1 MIIGVLRIRP
11 ACRRS
16 PLIRHSRLLNDVLLS
31 DNAGAGC
38 RFRNRSRVS
47 GLVYPAARKGDPV
60 AVYREALGGLHD
72 QHRARRPVRHR
83 VGHASQHTPAHAL
96 VADHEQVGA

>member
-1 MIIGVLRIRP
+1 MAMAMTEGHQFAQPTERAMRVVVVMVVVVVIGMRVRMIMIIGVLRIRP

-47 GLVYPAARKGDPV
+47 GLVYPAARKGEI
-60 AVYREALGGLHD
+60 R
-72 QHRARRPVRHR
+72 
-83 VGHASQHTPAHAL
+83 
-96 VADHEQVGA
+96 